1 MTHDN
6 LITAEFHCH
15 TVYTHDSSNRLP
27 QLLETA
33 RRRCLG
39 KLAVTDHN
47 TIRGALKARELD
59 PELVVVGEEILT
71 TQGEL
76 LGYFLNEEVPPH
88 LSPAETIACLREQ
101 GAFIAV
107 PHPFDRM
114 RHGWRE
120 ADLEAVLPD
129 VDALEVFNARCL
141 RGGINARARQF
152 AEERGIPMM
161 AGSDAHALV
170 ELGLATVHLPDFS
183 DAEGLRAA
191 LCSAQITGKLLSPLD
206 HFRASCA
213 IGLGRAARVFT
224 GTQEFPGT

>member
-1 MTHDN
+1 MN
-6 LITAEFHCH
+6 PEKLITAEFHCH
-15 TVYTHDSSNRLP
+15 TVYSHDSSNRLP
-27 QLLETA
+27 QLLEA
-33 RRRCLG
+33 VRRRGIG
-39 KLAVTDHN
+39 KLAITDHN

-76 LGYFLNEEVPPH
+76 LVYFLTEEVPPH
-88 LSPAETIACLREQ
+88 LTPEMTIAHLREQ

-120 ADLEAVLPD
+120 ADLEAILPH

-141 RGGINARARQF
+141 RAGINAHARQF
-152 AEERGIPMM
+152 AEVRGIPML

-170 ELGLATVHLPDFS
+170 ELGLATMRLPDFS
-183 DAEGLRAA
+183 DADGLRAA
-191 LCSAQITGKLLSPLD
+191 LISAEINGKLLSPLD

-213 IGLGRAARVFT
+213 IGLGRAARLLT
-224 GTQEFPGT
+224 GTQEIPGS